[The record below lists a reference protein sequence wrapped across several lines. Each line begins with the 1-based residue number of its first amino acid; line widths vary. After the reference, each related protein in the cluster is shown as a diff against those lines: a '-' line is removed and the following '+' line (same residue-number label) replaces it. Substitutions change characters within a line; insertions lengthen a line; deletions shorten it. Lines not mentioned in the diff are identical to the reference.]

1 MRNFIFVSPN
11 FPSSYWR
18 FCHALKN
25 RGFNVLGIGDCPYQE
40 LSNECKFS
48 LTEYYFCP
56 GMENYDNE
64 KRAVEYFKNKYGEI
78 EFLESNNEF
87 WLERDARL
95 RSEFNVANGPRVDEI
110 EKYKLKSLQ
119 KKYYQDAGL
128 KCARFILVINDD
140 EVRNFVK
147 EVGYPVFVKPDNG
160 VGAQDTRKIKT
171 EDQLE
176 DFLHNRDRNKIYIM
190 EEFID
195 GQIISFDGVTN
206 SRSEPIFYTSN
217 IFVNDNSQ
225 IVLNGL
231 DDLYYCVPEVDP
243 VLVDMGFRAL
253 KSFGVKNRFFHL
265 EWFVLKSDHPYLGK
279 KGTIVPLEANMRP
292 AGAYTPDLINFANS
306 TNCYEIFADSIAFDE
321 NRQYMGHQKYFA
333 GAPSRRNNLEYAHT
347 KEEVL
352 EKYRNNICYYGEY
365 PMALRDD
372 MGDLFFM
379 AKFLTLDELLEFD
392 EFVRGKK

>member
-18 FCHALKN
+18 FCLALKN

-95 RSEFNVANGPRVDEI
+95 RSEFNVVNGPRVDEI

-176 DFLHNRDRNKIYIM
+176 DF
-190 EEFID
+190 
-195 GQIISFDGVTN
+195 
-206 SRSEPIFYTSN
+206 
-217 IFVNDNSQ
+217 
-225 IVLNGL
+225 
-231 DDLYYCVPEVDP
+231 
-243 VLVDMGFRAL
+243 
-253 KSFGVKNRFFHL
+253 
-265 EWFVLKSDHPYLGK
+265 
-279 KGTIVPLEANMRP
+279 
-292 AGAYTPDLINFANS
+292 
-306 TNCYEIFADSIAFDE
+306 
-321 NRQYMGHQKYFA
+321 
-333 GAPSRRNNLEYAHT
+333 
-347 KEEVL
+347 
-352 EKYRNNICYYGEY
+352 
-365 PMALRDD
+365 
-372 MGDLFFM
+372 
-379 AKFLTLDELLEFD
+379 
-392 EFVRGKK
+392 